1 VLFAFILLQE
11 KDMDVSFFVRG
22 LLIGLSVAAT
32 IGPMSIL
39 CIQRTMS
46 KGFFYG
52 LISGLGIATADGLY
66 GCVAGFGL
74 TIVAA
79 FLVQQQTWVHV
90 VGGLFLLYLG
100 LRTLLSKPS
109 ERAAQAT
116 LATNFAGAYVT
127 TLLLTLTNPLTI
139 LSFAAIFAGLGVG
152 SGGQNNSMSALL
164 VVSGVFLGSM
174 LWWCLLTGGVSLL
187 RTRFTPRWLLWMN
200 RISGCVITIF
210 GLVALFY
217 NL

>member
-1 VLFAFILLQE
+1 
-11 KDMDVSFFVRG
+11 MDVSFFVRG

-52 LISGLGIATADGLY
+52 LVSGLGIATADGLY

-79 FLVQQQTWVHV
+79 FLVQQQVWVHI

-100 LRTLLSKPS
+100 VRTLLSKPS
-109 ERAAQAT
+109 EHAAQAVMT
-116 LATNFAGAYVT
+116 TNFAGAYVT

-152 SGGQNNSMSALL
+152 SSRQNNSMTALL

-174 LWWCLLTGGVSLL
+174 LWWFLLTGGVSLL

-200 RISGCVITIF
+200 RISGGVITIF
-210 GLVALFY
+210 GLLALFY
-217 NL
+217 R

>member
-1 VLFAFILLQE
+1 MQE

-22 LLIGLSVAAT
+22 LLIGLSVGAM

-39 CIQRTMS
+39 CIQRTIS
-46 KGFFYG
+46 RGFCYG
-52 LISGLGIATADGLY
+52 LVSGLGIATADGLY

-74 TIVAA
+74 TVVAA
-79 FLVQQQTWVHV
+79 FLVQQQIWVHI

-100 LRTLLSKPS
+100 IRTLLSKPA
-109 ERAAQAT
+109 ERAVQAT
-116 LATNFAGAYVT
+116 STTNFAGAYMT

-152 SGGQNNSMSALL
+152 SSRQNNGMTALL
-164 VVSGVFLGSM
+164 VVSGVFLGSL
-174 LWWCLLTGGVSLL
+174 LWWCLLTGGISLL

-200 RISGCVITIF
+200 RISGGIITTF
-210 GLVALFY
+210 GLLALY
-217 NL
+217 GSLPLL

>member
-1 VLFAFILLQE
+1 
-11 KDMDVSFFVRG
+11 MDVSFFVRG

-52 LISGLGIATADGLY
+52 LVSGLGIATADGLY
-66 GCVAGFGL
+66 GCVTGFGL
-74 TIVAA
+74 TVVAA
-79 FLVQQQTWVHV
+79 FLVQQQAWVHV

-100 LRTLLSKPS
+100 IRTLLSKPA
-109 ERAAQAT
+109 ERAAQAAVT
-116 LATNFAGAYVT
+116 TNFAGAYVT

-152 SGGQNNSMSALL
+152 SSGRNNGLSALP

-174 LWWCLLTGGVSLL
+174 LWWFLLTGGISLL
-187 RTRFTPRWLLWMN
+187 RTRFTPRWLFWMN
-200 RISGCVITIF
+200 RISGGVITIF

-217 NL
+217 R